1 MGGGGISPL
10 VFRIECRFFRF
21 RFLYFTSDGGSSV
34 VTYCYLF
41 RVFRSRARH
50 EASPPAEVL
59 SVPAARKRTI
69 EQNKNICARRQ
80 APQGISGGL
89 LWWKLRPFQCA
100 RLSLPAPGPHP
111 DRFALRP
118 PLKGEVIGLSSTDR
132 SSTPLRRDGSGWRE
146 GCCSRVPALRR
157 RQCRRSRARCAGSGL
172 RAWVS
177 ANRLS
182 R

>member
-10 VFRIECRFFRF
+10 IFRIECRFFRF

-41 RVFRSRARH
+41 SGFSLSRGTKLRRLWRCFQH
-50 EASPPAEVL
+50 CQPENGL
-59 SVPAARKRTI
+59 
-69 EQNKNICARRQ
+69 QNKIRTFVHDVKPLRAPAKVCFGGSCARSNARGYHFRRQ
-80 APQGISGGL
+80 V
-89 LWWKLRPFQCA
+89 
-100 RLSLPAPGPHP
+100 PHL
-111 DRFALRP
+111 DRFALQP

-172 RAWVS
+172 RGWV
-177 ANRLS
+177 
-182 R
+182 